1 LKGSPQ
7 EKLAALKAAMEE
19 ELSSTITS
27 LRNTFMNKIAT
38 PEDVNRYN

>member
-1 LKGSPQ
+1 
-7 EKLAALKAAMEE
+7 MEE

-38 PEDVNRYN
+38 PEDVNRYNQLLLAYVFRGPFD